1 VEGHVVLDPLSV
13 SVSVSVCVYS
23 EVRFVVER
31 REKVIGKSFPR
42 PNTMD
47 GASSVAFVVPS
58 RVGSRCRTDGRTDEW
73 RTTTVTTKVTMERRW

>member
-1 VEGHVVLDPLSV
+1 VEGHVVLDPL

-58 RVGSRCRTDGRTDEW
+58 RVGSRCRTDERTDE
-73 RTTTVTTKVTMERRW
+73 RTNGGRRR